1 LPKYRKLS
9 FASVVCTQRLQ
20 LLFSLLVKRSIFR
33 YFIEFIKRSNG
44 KVNRFSSK
52 VSFLQ
57 TSLIALLILWY
68 TGNTTLTLLFSAVY
82 GAVVFAITHPSGWIS
97 AEVLWYGQV
106 NIIFIQQKYSESD
119 THFSLPFSPSTSG

>member
-1 LPKYRKLS
+1 MNI
-9 FASVVCTQRLQ
+9 VT
-20 LLFSLLVKRSIFR
+20 RSIFR
-33 YFIEFIKRSNG
+33 YFIEFIKRPNG
-44 KVNRFSSK
+44 NVNRFSRK

-106 NIIFIQQKYSESD
+106 NIIFIQQKI
-119 THFSLPFSPSTSG
+119 L